1 MINLISVFCVYT
13 KLETVSEKTLI
24 GRLRQYF
31 LIYFETF
38 SVPTADSLFL
48 LILSI
53 LALESAHSIRFLYHH
68 FLSGITKRSLNV
80 FYYACSY
87 AKVDYSNFMNIT
99 ACTALKLIPDPLKS
113 HPVFLC
119 IDDTMVS
126 KFGKKFENV
135 SKLFDHAAQNG
146 SNYLNG
152 HCFVSIMLCVPVL
165 DHDKISYLSVPLGY
179 GYRMW
184 QKKES
189 KLELAASMIRQVMP
203 EFLSKEHVIILCDS
217 WYTKKNL
224 VSIIDEYPNLDL
236 IGNARI
242 DSVMYDL
249 APERTGR
256 RGRPAKHGKRLCVE
270 TDFTFSKEKIGD
282 YYTGVRRVFTKIFGD
297 REVLAYVTDT
307 EKGNGTKRLF
317 FSTIFSEDLKVF
329 CTEEEHSSSDQTDHD
344 PVNYIRCYYMPF
356 DGRSK
361 SATMNRKR
369 SGLFVTIWCEAAK
382 GLKCLSI

>member
-1 MINLISVFCVYT
+1 
-13 KLETVSEKTLI
+13 
-24 GRLRQYF
+24 
-31 LIYFETF
+31 
-38 SVPTADSLFL
+38 
-48 LILSI
+48 
-53 LALESAHSIRFLYHH
+53 
-68 FLSGITKRSLNV
+68 
-80 FYYACSY
+80 
-87 AKVDYSNFMNIT
+87 MNIT
-99 ACTALKLIPDPLKS
+99 ARTALKLIPDPLKT

-119 IDDTMVS
+119 VDDTMVS
-126 KFGKKFENV
+126 KSGKKFENV
-135 SKLFDHAAQNG
+135 SKLFNHAAHNG

-179 GYRMW
+179 RMW

-189 KLELAASMIRQVMP
+189 ELELAASMIRQVMP

-249 APERTGR
+249 APERTRR
-256 RGRPAKHGKRLCVE
+256 RGRPAKHG
-270 TDFTFSKEKIGD
+270 
-282 YYTGVRRVFTKIFGD
+282 
-297 REVLAYVTDT
+297 
-307 EKGNGTKRLF
+307 KRLF

-369 SGLFVTIWCEAAK
+369 SGLFATIWYGVARE
-382 GLKCLSI
+382 

>member
-1 MINLISVFCVYT
+1 M
-13 KLETVSEKTLI
+13 
-24 GRLRQYF
+24 
-31 LIYFETF
+31 IYFETF
-38 SVPTADSLFL
+38 SVSTADSLFL
-48 LILSI
+48 LIFSI

-68 FLSGITKRSLNV
+68 FLSGITKKSLNV

-99 ACTALKLIPDPLKS
+99 ARTALKLIPDPLKT

-119 IDDTMVS
+119 VDDTMVS

-135 SKLFDHAAQNG
+135 SKLFDHAAHNG

-249 APERTGR
+249 AAERSGR
-256 RGRPAKHGKRLCVE
+256 RGRPAKHG
-270 TDFTFSKEKIGD
+270 
-282 YYTGVRRVFTKIFGD
+282 KIFGD

-369 SGLFVTIWCEAAK
+369 SGLFATIWYGVARE
-382 GLKCLSI
+382 

>member
-1 MINLISVFCVYT
+1 MYYLNNTTYN
-13 KLETVSEKTLI
+13 EKTLM
-24 GRLRQYF
+24 GRLRRYF

-38 SVPTADSLFL
+38 SVSTADSLFL
-48 LILSI
+48 LIFSI

-68 FLSGITKRSLNV
+68 FLSGITKKSLNV

-99 ACTALKLIPDPLKS
+99 ARTALKLIPDPLKT

-119 IDDTMVS
+119 VDDTMVS
-126 KFGKKFENV
+126 KSGKKFENV
-135 SKLFDHAAQNG
+135 SKLFNHAAHNG

-165 DHDKISYLSVPLGY
+165 DHDKISYLSVPL

-249 APERTGR
+249 APERTRR
-256 RGRPAKHGKRLCVE
+256 RGRPAKHG
-270 TDFTFSKEKIGD
+270 
-282 YYTGVRRVFTKIFGD
+282 
-297 REVLAYVTDT
+297 
-307 EKGNGTKRLF
+307 KRLF

-369 SGLFVTIWCEAAK
+369 SGLFATIWYGVARE
-382 GLKCLSI
+382 